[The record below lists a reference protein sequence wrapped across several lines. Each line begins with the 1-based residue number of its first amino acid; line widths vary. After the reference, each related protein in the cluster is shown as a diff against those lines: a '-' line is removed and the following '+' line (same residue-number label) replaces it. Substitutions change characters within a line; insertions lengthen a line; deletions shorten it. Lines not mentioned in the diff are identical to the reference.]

1 MLPALAAPNNR
12 GGDHALNKRVTHVGK
27 RGVAV
32 ETGFRLHLDDAVLQ
46 HLLFVPVEGKLI
58 GKRITALNE
67 LGRTEPRRN
76 SACIR
81 VVGDQMSDRVNTAM
95 HGRIACT
102 EVGHPGDGL
111 AARSVHGLLH
121 ELGDALALCC
131 RYRDDRDAEHIA
143 HFLSIDSAAVGTHL
157 VHHIERQHHRHAQLK
172 ELKRQVQVALDIGRI
187 DDVNDAVRLSVEDEV
202 SGNDLLL
209 RVGAQGIDARQI
221 DHGAILY
228 LADLA
233 DFLIDCHAGEVAHM
247 LIGAGEG
254 VKKCR
259 FTAVLVADQC
269 KDHKEDHSFVRLMQ
283 GAK

>member
-1 MLPALAAPNNR
+1 MR
-12 GGDHALNKRVTHVGK
+12 
-27 RGVAV
+27 
-32 ETGFRLHLDDAVLQ
+32 
-46 HLLFVPVEGKLI
+46 
-58 GKRITALNE
+58 
-67 LGRTEPRRN
+67 
-76 SACIR
+76 IR
-81 VVGDQMSDRVNTAM
+81 VVGNQVDNRVDTAM
-95 HGRIACT
+95 HGGIACT
-102 EVGHPGDGL
+102 EVCHLGNGL
-111 AARSVHGLLH
+111 AACGRDRLLYK
-121 ELGDALALCC
+121 LGNTLALCC
-131 RYRDDRDAEHIA
+131 RNGYNGNAECTAHLLHVDRAAARA
-143 HFLSIDSAAVGTHL
+143 HLI
-157 VHHIERQHHRHAQLK
+157 HHVERQHHRHAQLE

-187 DDVNDAVRLSVEDEV
+187 DDVNDAVRLSVENEV
-202 SGNDLLL
+202 PGNDLLL

-221 DHGAILY
+221 DHGAILC